1 MATNPLPLSTFDYAD
16 TGAGKAL
23 DTGLLRRKYNFG
35 DRVSELSIAQTP
47 FFRFVSKVGKNPTD
61 DPSFKFTERRPSF
74 HKRYSYVVGQH
85 TSVAAAGNT
94 CSEATLS
101 ASSTHLFMAGD
112 YKSAGNIQN
121 IQGQATGAISVG
133 DNGTAPDFFLPKQL
147 IKVPMAADGKAISGS
162 AGALVSYVDDYM
174 LYQLDSS
181 YVPVKGY
188 LCLAA
193 DAAETG
199 GSGTDGVGVKGDFIS
214 AIVAVAGT
222 AARDK
227 WLYCTR
233 IQVSIVKTCIA
244 ASPELANYIEASDL
258 ALTSVYNESIS
269 DLLEKCRSYVVGS
282 AHEEGSALSNKT
294 WNDQP
299 FSTGYGQTQIW
310 RTEFGMTNTARAT
323 QLKYEANEWARI
335 WRDKLIEHKWDIEHS
350 LLFGSQA
357 SIGDFNY
364 TQGAVDYI
372 QNNGNV
378 FEMGLATKTQ
388 DDFLDDLSKL
398 VDPRYGG
405 SESAVFFCSTEVYNW
420 LHKLSGY
427 FSNNIANVQPGGFA
441 PNGTAV
447 AEDGFAA
454 GSAGGSLGRGDF
466 AMVGKS
472 KSFGVDI
479 SRISTIYGDMNIARH
494 IMLDGTNVKML
505 AVDMK
510 HVKYRPLV
518 GNGVSRDTSIYVG
531 VQSLEN
537 TGTDKRVDMILTEAG
552 MEFQMPESHA
562 IWK

>member
-1 MATNPLPLSTFDYAD
+1 MASQPLHLSNWNLAD
-16 TGAGKAL
+16 VDSPGSAGSTLNTGV
-23 DTGLLRRKYNFG
+23 LRRKYNFG
-35 DRVSELSIAQTP
+35 DRVSELAIPQTP

-74 HKRYSYVVGQH
+74 HKRYSYVVGHH
-85 TSVAAAGNT
+85 TSAAASGNT
-94 CSEATLS
+94 VGDATLS
-101 ASSTHLFMAGD
+101 NAATHLFMAGD

-121 IQGQATGAISVG
+121 IQGQESGKIDVG
-133 DNGTAPDFFLPKQL
+133 DDGTAPEFYLPKQI
-147 IKVPMAADGKAISGS
+147 IKVPMSKDADGGLTGS
-162 AGALVSYVDDYM
+162 AGSLACQVDDYM
-174 LYQLDSS
+174 LYQLDAT
-181 YVPVKGY
+181 YVPEKGW
-188 LCLAA
+188 LQLVADDGTTVGSDGADIAA
-193 DAAETG
+193 
-199 GSGTDGVGVKGDFIS
+199 GVFHATKPDVTEY
-214 AIVAVAGT
+214 V
-222 AARDK
+222 AARFVE
-227 WLYCTR
+227 CVR
-233 IQVSIVKTCIA
+233 IKVSIIKSCV
-244 ASPELANYIEASDL
+244 ASAPALANHDGDL
-258 ALTSVYNESIS
+258 ALKSVYNESIS
-269 DLLEKCRSYVVGS
+269 DTLEKCRSYVVGS
-282 AHEEGSALSNKT
+282 GFEEGSSLTNKT

-323 QLKYEANEWARI
+323 ILKYEANEWARI
-335 WRDKLIEHKWDIEHS
+335 WRDKLIEHKWDIEQS

-357 SIGDFNY
+357 SVGSYNY

-378 FEMGLATKTQ
+378 FSMALASKTQ

-405 SESAVFFCSTEVYNW
+405 SNSAVFFCSTEVYNW

-427 FSNNIANVQPGGFA
+427 FSNNVANLQPGGYS
-441 PNGTAV
+441 NVDNTA
-447 AEDGFAA
+447 AMPA
-454 GSAGGSLGRGDF
+454 GSSSASMGRGDF

-518 GNGVSRDTSIYVG
+518 GNGVSRDTSVYVG

-552 MEFQMPESHA
+552 MEFQMPEAHA

>member
-1 MATNPLPLSTFDYAD
+1 MATTPLQLSNWDLQDVNSPGSAGSTLN
-16 TGAGKAL
+16 TGV
-23 DTGLLRRKYNFG
+23 LRRKYNFG
-35 DRVSELSIAQTP
+35 DRVSELAIPQTP

-74 HKRYSYVVGQH
+74 HKRYSYVVGHH
-85 TSVAAAGNT
+85 TAEVALGNAGVA
-94 CSEATLS
+94 EATLTSS
-101 ASSTHLFMAGD
+101 AIFLFMGGD
-112 YKSAGNIQN
+112 YKVAGNIQN
-121 IQGQATGAISVG
+121 VQGQSGGKIDIG
-133 DNGTAPDFFLPKQL
+133 DAGTAPDYFLPKQI
-147 IKVPMAADGKAISGS
+147 IKVPMSSEADGGVSGS
-162 AGALVSYVDDYM
+162 AGSKAVDVDDYM
-174 LYQLDSS
+174 LYQLDAT
-181 YVPVKGY
+181 YVPDKGY
-188 LCLAA
+188 LCKAADSGATVGSGASNAGVVGDFASTLNSAA
-193 DAAETG
+193 DAT
-199 GSGTDGVGVKGDFIS
+199 
-214 AIVAVAGT
+214 
-222 AARDK
+222 K

-233 IQVSIVKTCIA
+233 IKVAIIKSCIA
-244 ASPELANYIEASDL
+244 AGNADLANYASD
-258 ALTSVYNESIS
+258 AAVTGDIYKESIS
-269 DLLEKCRSYVVGS
+269 DTLEKMRSYVVGNGF
-282 AHEEGSALSNKT
+282 EEGSSLTGKT

-323 QLKYEANEWARI
+323 ILKYEANEWARI
-335 WRDKLIEHKWDIEHS
+335 WRDKLIEHKWDIEQS

-357 SIGDFNY
+357 SVGSYNY

-378 FEMGLATKTQ
+378 FDMTLATKTQ

-405 SESAVFFCSTEVYNW
+405 SQSAVFFCSTEVYNW

-427 FSNNIANVQPGGFA
+427 FSNNIANVQPGGY
-441 PNGTAV
+441 NGTA
-447 AEDGFAA
+447 EDGYAA
-454 GSAGGSLGRGDF
+454 GSVGASMGRGDF

-518 GNGVSRDTSIYVG
+518 GNGVSRDTSVYVG

-537 TGTDKRVDMILTEAG
+537 TGMDKRVDMILTEAG
-552 MEFQMPESHA
+552 MEFQMPEAHA

>member
-1 MATNPLPLSTFDYAD
+1 MASQPLHLSNWNLAD
-16 TGAGKAL
+16 VDSPGSAGSTLNTGV
-23 DTGLLRRKYNFG
+23 LRRKYNFG
-35 DRVSELSIAQTP
+35 DRVSELAIPQTP

-74 HKRYSYVVGQH
+74 HKRYSYVVGHH
-85 TSVAAAGNT
+85 TAKAAAGNAGVAQ
-94 CSEATLS
+94 ATITANS
-101 ASSTHLFMAGD
+101 IFLFMAGD
-112 YKSAGNIQN
+112 YKVQGNIQN
-121 IQGQATGAISVG
+121 VQGQAGGKIDAG
-133 DNGTAPDFFLPKQL
+133 DEGTAPDFYLPKQ
-147 IKVPMAADGKAISGS
+147 IVKVPMSSTADGGVSGS
-162 AGALVSYVDDYM
+162 AGSKAVDVDDYM
-174 LYQLDSS
+174 LYQIDAAEDID
-181 YVPVKGY
+181 KGY
-188 LCLAA
+188 LCKAA
-193 DAAETG
+193 DSDATV
-199 GSGTDGVGVKGDFIS
+199 GSGTDGAGVVGDF
-214 AIVAVAGT
+214 VASLN
-222 AARDK
+222 AAADK
-227 WLYCTR
+227 ADWLHCTR
-233 IQVSIVKTCIA
+233 IKVAIIKSCIA
-244 ASPELANYIEASDL
+244 AGNADLANYASD
-258 ALTSVYNESIS
+258 AAVTDDIYKESIS
-269 DLLEKCRSYVVGS
+269 DTLEKMRSYVVGS
-282 AHEEGSALSNKT
+282 GFEEGSSLIQKT

-323 QLKYEANEWARI
+323 ILKYEANEWARI
-335 WRDKLIEHKWDIEHS
+335 WRDKLIEHKWDIEQS

-357 SIGDFNY
+357 SVGSYNY

-378 FEMGLATKTQ
+378 FSMALATKTQ

-405 SESAVFFCSTEVYNW
+405 SQSQVFFCSTEVYNW

-427 FSNNIANVQPGGFA
+427 FANNVANLQPGGYSGA
-441 PNGTAV
+441 T
-447 AEDGFAA
+447 EDGFAK
-454 GSAGGSLGRGDF
+454 GSIGASMGRGDF

-518 GNGVSRDTSIYVG
+518 GNGVSRDTSVYVG

-552 MEFQMPESHA
+552 MEFQMPEAHA

>member
-74 HKRYSYVVGQH
+74 HKRYSYVVGH
-85 TSVAAAGNT
+85 AAGAFATAATGN
-94 CSEATLS
+94 SADDATLVDGT
-101 ASSTHLFMAGD
+101 THLFMAGD

-121 IQGQATGAISVG
+121 IQGQATGAIDVG
-133 DNGTAPDFFLPKQL
+133 AAGTAPEYFLPKQVL
-147 IKVPMAADGKAISGS
+147 KVPMCATDKGGVSGAS
-162 AGALVSYVDDYM
+162 GAVVAVVTDYM
-174 LYQLDSS
+174 LYQLDKD

-188 LCLAA
+188 LCHINDGTANI
-193 DAAETG
+193 
-199 GSGTDGVGVKGDFIS
+199 GSGTGDIGVVGDWS
-214 AIVAVAGT
+214 ESAGT
-222 AARDK
+222 HDAAK
-227 WLYCTR
+227 WTYCTR
-233 IQVSIVKTCIA
+233 IKVSKVKDCLNS
-244 ASPELANYIEASDL
+244 ASELSNYITSDNKAQL
-258 ALTSVYNESIS
+258 SVYNESIS
-269 DLLEKCRSYVVGS
+269 DALEKMRSYIVGS
-282 AHEEGSALSNKT
+282 AHEEGSTLSLKT

-335 WRDKLIEHKWDIEHS
+335 WRDKLIEHKWDIEQS
-350 LLFGSQA
+350 LLFGSQFTSA
-357 SIGDFNY
+357 DGSYNY
-364 TQGAVDYI
+364 TQGIVDYV
-372 QNNGNV
+372 QSNGNV
-378 FEMGLATKTQ
+378 FSMSTASKTQ

-398 VDPRYGG
+398 VDPRYNDA
-405 SESAVFFCSTEVYNW
+405 SATMFFCSTEVYNW

-427 FSNNIANVQPGGFA
+427 FANNLANVQPGGYD
-441 PNGTAV
+441 GTSA
-447 AEDGFAA
+447 AAGGAA
-454 GSAGGSLGRGDF
+454 GSVGASMGSADF
-466 AMVGKS
+466 AMVGKT

-494 IMLDGTNVKML
+494 VMLDGTNVKMIG
-505 AVDMK
+505 VNMK
-510 HVKYRPLV
+510 HCKYRPLV

-552 MEFQMPESHA
+552 MEFQMPEAHA